1 MPGAADVQ
9 LGAAPSS
16 PTVRIDLDPV
26 AVGRYGLTPQE
37 VLDTVQAAYQ
47 GAVAAQVYR
56 QDRAIDIT
64 VVTPPALR
72 AQPEAVGDLLLRSAS
87 GAVVPLR
94 AVADVRLSE
103 GRTVIAHNGGR
114 AVQTV
119 TANPAP
125 RDVARVT
132 RAAQAAI
139 AKSVRLPAG
148 AYVEFAG
155 AAAGAT
161 AARSQLLVNTA
172 MALVGVV
179 VLLVLAFGGG
189 RAAALVLG
197 TAPGALVGGVVAVA
211 LTGASLS
218 LGALVGFVALFGVAA
233 RNAILLLAHAEHL
246 VRAEGRPWTFE
257 TVLTATRER
266 TTPILMTALVTGLG
280 IVPLALQTG
289 QAGREI
295 QGPMAVVILG
305 GLITATATT
314 LLILPALLWRYW
326 RPRAAN

>member
-1 MPGAADVQ
+1 M
-9 LGAAPSS
+9 
-16 PTVRIDLDPV
+16 
-26 AVGRYGLTPQE
+26 
-37 VLDTVQAAYQ
+37 
-47 GAVAAQVYR
+47 
-56 QDRAIDIT
+56 
-64 VVTPPALR
+64 
-72 AQPEAVGDLLLRSAS
+72 
-87 GAVVPLR
+87 
-94 AVADVRLSE
+94 
-103 GRTVIAHNGGR
+103 
-114 AVQTV
+114 
-119 TANPAP
+119 
-125 RDVARVT
+125 T